1 MRMSA
6 VNRCSVTV
14 AVCAYNGGGPIQ
26 RVECNPTMQRTSG
39 FTLVELL
46 VVIAIIGAL
55 VGLLMPA
62 VQSAR
67 GASRSAQCKSNL
79 KQIGLAMTQ
88 YLDRQG
94 ERGKFPK
101 VARLPKSQNPKSL
114 PSLFDVLAPY
124 CESNREI
131 FRCPSDVYDVAE
143 ALEGIEDEAVR
154 QQIEAEAGEF
164 ETWFDKEGLSYEYP
178 SFIFEGKSR
187 PEVLEQ
193 FSRGSGEVWI
203 VYDFKAFHGPPGENG
218 ARNFAYLDGHV
229 DAIIVR
235 D

>member
-1 MRMSA
+1 MKHRD
-6 VNRCSVTV
+6 
-14 AVCAYNGGGPIQ
+14 
-26 RVECNPTMQRTSG
+26 G

-67 GASRSAQCKSNL
+67 GASRSTQCKSNL

-101 VARLPKSQNPKSL
+101 TARLPKSQNPDGL

-131 FRCPSDVYDVAE
+131 FRCPSDYYDVAE
-143 ALEGIEDEAVR
+143 ALERVEDETVR
-154 QQIEAEAGEF
+154 QKIEAEAGEF

-178 SFIFEGKSR
+178 SLIFEGKTR
-187 PEVLEQ
+187 PEVLEL
-193 FSRGSGEVWI
+193 FSRGSGDIWI
-203 VYDFKAFHGPPGENG
+203 VYDFKSFHGAAEENG
-218 ARNFAYLDGHV
+218 SRNFAYLDGHV

>member
-1 MRMSA
+1 MKRF
-6 VNRCSVTV
+6 N
-14 AVCAYNGGGPIQ
+14 
-26 RVECNPTMQRTSG
+26 G

-67 GASRSAQCKSNL
+67 ESARRTHCKSNL
-79 KQIGLAMTQ
+79 KQIGLAMTRL
-88 YLDRQG
+88 LDRDG
-94 ERGKFPK
+94 ERGKFPRC
-101 VARLPKSQNPKSL
+101 ARLPKSQNPDSL

-131 FRCPSDVYDVAE
+131 FHCPSDYYDVAE
-143 ALEGIEDEAVR
+143 ALEGVEEEAIR
-154 QQIEAEAGEF
+154 QKIEAEAGEF
-164 ETWFDKEGLSYEYP
+164 ETWFEKEGLSYEYP

-187 PEVLEQ
+187 PEVLDQ
-193 FSRGSGEVWI
+193 FFRGSGEVWI

-229 DAIIVR
+229 DAVIVR